1 MVSKPL
7 NAVASFALAI
17 GALALVTG
25 CAGAAREY
33 KPTVKPVAARKAA
46 PAEKYGQVIAWGEW
60 GKAAF
65 DRAAA
70 EDKLVFLDI
79 SASWCHWCM
88 VMEETT
94 YADPR
99 VAELIN
105 SEFVPVYVDTDQR
118 PDINDQY
125 NQGGWPS
132 IAILTPKGQ
141 ALSGMTTA
149 SADELLV
156 LLQTVNAAWRE
167 DREAVQAR
175 LASRAK
181 VAEEAKAE
189 KDRDKEKK
197 VSPLNAQ
204 IPVNVLRSVNLFVDP
219 EFGGYG
225 GPDKF
230 PMPEVARF
238 ALALYPKVKDNPEYS
253 PKKAVTLTLDK
264 MADGILDK
272 VEGGFFRYST
282 SVDWKSPHY
291 EKLLATNG
299 DLLGV
304 YMQAY
309 QTLGIDRYRTVGESV
324 AGYMEGTLAD
334 PATGAFFNSQAAD
347 ERYYK
352 LGYDARVAMGAPPV
366 SADILADSN
375 ARAALGYLDAYRATG
390 DPHYLLVARRVV
402 DYIMSSLTDAKGF
415 GVRHSSISGPGVL
428 LLSDQVYSALA
439 ADNLYQATGEP
450 RYLDFA
456 AGVAGSMAER
466 FWDKETSGFHNVWY
480 SPAVAMPSGPRN
492 KPQIENSAAASL
504 MADLY
509 HITGSTAY
517 KDTAKH
523 TLMPYT
529 ADYAKHSF
537 WAAPFALAVT
547 KCTEAAYEF
556 IVLGPPADPGTR
568 DLVKKAFMFENPDR
582 VVVVLDPVRDRL
594 RIEKLGYEYEGKPI
608 LYVCSERACFPP
620 VSPGDSLDTTRKSIE
635 KAAHPATD

>member
-1 MVSKPL
+1 MAPKPL
-7 NAVASFALAI
+7 NAVASLALAI

-25 CAGAAREY
+25 CAAGTAREY
-33 KPTVKPVAARKAA
+33 KPTVKPVAARKAV
-46 PAEKYGQVIAWGEW
+46 PAEKGAQGIVWGEW

-65 DRAAA
+65 DRAAT

-118 PDINDQY
+118 PDINDLY

-132 IAILTPKGQ
+132 IAVLTPKGQ
-141 ALSGMTTA
+141 ALSGTTTV

-156 LLQTVNAAWRE
+156 LLQTVNAAYRE
-167 DREAVQAR
+167 DREAVHAR
-175 LASRAK
+175 LAAREKA
-181 VAEEAKAE
+181 AEEAKSE
-189 KDRDKEKK
+189 REKEKK
-197 VSPLNAQ
+197 ESPLSAQ
-204 IPVNVLRSVNLFVDP
+204 IPVSVLRAVNLFVDP

-225 GPDKF
+225 GPDKY
-230 PMPEVARF
+230 PMPEVERF
-238 ALALYPKVKDNPEYS
+238 ALALYPKVKDNAEYS

-264 MADGILDK
+264 MAEGILDK

-291 EKLLATNG
+291 EKLLSTNG

-309 QTLGIDRYRTVGESV
+309 RTLGTDRYRQVGESV

-347 ERYYK
+347 ERYYR

-375 ARAALGYLDAYRATG
+375 ARAALGYLEAYRATG

-402 DYIMSSLTDAKGF
+402 DYIMSSLTDANEY
-415 GVRHSSISGPGVL
+415 GVRHSATSGPGVL
-428 LLSDQVYSALA
+428 LLSDQVYAALA
-439 ADNLYQATGEP
+439 ADYLYQATGEP
-450 RYLDFA
+450 RYLEFA
-456 AGVAGSMAER
+456 AGVAGGMAER
-466 FWDKETSGFHNVWY
+466 FWDKEEAGFYNVWY
-480 SPAVAMPSGPRN
+480 APSSAMPPGARN

-509 HITGSTAY
+509 HITGTMAY

-529 ADYAKHSF
+529 ADYAKYSF

-547 KCTEAAYEF
+547 RCTETAYEF
-556 IVLGPPADPGTR
+556 IVLGPTADPGTR

-582 VVVVLDPVRDRL
+582 VVVALDPVRDRL
-594 RIEKLGYEYEGKPI
+594 RVEKLGYEYEGKPI

-620 VSPGDSLDTTRKSIE
+620 VSPGESLDTTRKSIE